1 MFASGAFLIAAIGIY
16 GLNFLTAWSDE
27 NISGFRDKFSPYA
40 IKFMKYPAIV
50 FCIGVFL
57 MAVVPKK
64 EYMIMV
70 AASEVGEMVVKSET
84 IQSASTE
91 LGGLSKDAISL
102 LRTYISVETEKL
114 VSEQSAT
121 KESKNN
127 D

>member
-1 MFASGAFLIAAIGIY
+1 
-16 GLNFLTAWSDE
+16 
-27 NISGFRDKFSPYA
+27 
-40 IKFMKYPAIV
+40 
-50 FCIGVFL
+50 
-57 MAVVPKK
+57 
-64 EYMIMV
+64 MV